1 MKRLMLDTGVA
12 SDYIFRR
19 GGVLERAKSR
29 AQQGIKVGIAMPAV
43 GELFAGAEN
52 SGSRERNLAKL
63 MHNMGALRTW
73 PFDRKAAEEFGRLYA
88 HLRKTGRPMPQIDI
102 QIAAIALSL
111 GSCTLAT
118 RDSDFSAIPSLTIE
132 KW

>member
-12 SDYIFRR
+12 SDCIFRR
-19 GGVLERAKSR
+19 GNVFERVMIA
-29 AQQGIKVGIAMPAV
+29 ANQGIKVGVALPAI

-52 SGSRERNLAKL
+52 SHSRERNLPKL
-63 MHNMGALRTW
+63 KHNFRGLRSW

-88 HLRKTGRPMPQIDI
+88 HLRKIGRPMPQIDI

-118 RDSDFSAIPSLTIE
+118 RDSDFDAIPGLQIE
-132 KW
+132 RW